1 MSSSSSEQIASR
13 GLVFAV
19 GAYGIWGLCLPLYMK
34 ALSHVSPLE
43 IVGHRV
49 IWAIPCGLLL
59 LWWQGAL
66 PALGRHLRDPRTVAL
81 ASLTAALISLNW
93 GVYVYAITSGQ
104 ALAAALG
111 YYINPLVNVL
121 LGAVFLAE
129 RPDRTQSVAI
139 ALAAVGVAI
148 MTARA
153 GSLPWISLL
162 LAGSF
167 GTYGLLR
174 KVVPVGAT
182 EGFTLEVLILAGPAL
197 VLLAL
202 LPEGGPFHHTSLDM
216 ALLVGAGPLTAT
228 PLILYAAG
236 ARLLNYATI
245 GILQYIVPTLIFLTA
260 VFLFGEP
267 FGLWQLVAF
276 GFIWSAL
283 VVYSWSLLGS
293 ARARR
298 QARARPAQ

>member
-1 MSSSSSEQIASR
+1 MSSSSFESGASR
-13 GLVFAV
+13 GLAFAV

-49 IWAIPCGLLL
+49 IWAIPCGILL
-59 LWWQGAL
+59 LWWQGLL
-66 PALGRHLRDPRTVAL
+66 PGLARHLRDPRTFAL
-81 ASLTAALISLNW
+81 ATLTAALISVNW

-104 ALAAALG
+104 ALSAALG

-129 RPDRTQSVAI
+129 RPDRTQGAAV
-139 ALAAVGVAI
+139 ALAALGVAI
-148 MTARA
+148 MTAKA
-153 GSLPWISLL
+153 GGLPWMSLV

-182 EGFTLEVLILAGPAL
+182 EGFTLEVLILAVPAMA
-197 VLLAL
+197 LLAA
-202 LPEGGPFHHTSLDM
+202 LPGEGPLHHTGTDM
-216 ALLVGAGPLTAT
+216 ALLIGAGPLTAV

-236 ARLLNYATI
+236 ARLLHYATI

-260 VFLFGEP
+260 VFLFDEP

-276 GFIWSAL
+276 AFIWSAL
-283 VVYSWSLLGS
+283 AVYSWSLLDS

-298 QARARPAQ
+298 QARARAAG

>member
-1 MSSSSSEQIASR
+1 MSSSSPESGASR
-13 GLVFAV
+13 GLAFAV

-49 IWAIPCGLLL
+49 IWAIPCGVLL
-59 LWWQGAL
+59 LWLQGL
-66 PALGRHLRDPRTVAL
+66 LRGFGRHLGNPRTLAL
-81 ASLTAALISLNW
+81 ATLTAALISVNW

-129 RPDRTQSVAI
+129 RPNRAQSAAI
-139 ALAAVGVAI
+139 ALAALGVAI
-148 MTARA
+148 MTAKA
-153 GSLPWISLL
+153 GGLPWISLV

-167 GTYGLLR
+167 GTYGLIR

-182 EGFTLEVLILAGPAL
+182 EGFALEILILAAPA
-197 VLLAL
+197 LAL
-202 LPEGGPFHHTSLDM
+202 LAILPGEGPFHHTGTDM
-216 ALLVGAGPLTAT
+216 ALLIGAGPLTAV

-236 ARLLNYATI
+236 ARLLHYATI

-276 GFIWSAL
+276 FFIWSAL
-283 VVYSWSLLGS
+283 AVYSWSLLS
-293 ARARR
+293 SVRARR
-298 QARARPAQ
+298 RARAHAAD